1 MSSAKNINIKLG
13 CNMALE
19 SFYVPLKHT
28 HLLLVSIS
36 ILYFTI
42 RAISKLLK
50 KQWQDKLGVR
60 ISAYTIDS
68 FLLITGVL
76 LMFATSQYPIAQ
88 SWLTIKLIILVGYIL
103 FGIKA
108 MKSNTQVIQSGYIAA
123 AIACVLLMVTIAR
136 THHPLGLFSL
146 M

>member
-1 MSSAKNINIKLG
+1 
-13 CNMALE
+13 MALE
-19 SFYVPLKHT
+19 SLYAPLKHT

-36 ILYFTI
+36 IFYFAL
-42 RAISKLLK
+42 RGGSKLLK
-50 KQWQDKLGVR
+50 KQWQDKLAVR

-68 FLLITGVL
+68 FLLLTGVL

-88 SWLTIKLIILVGYIL
+88 SWLTVKLIVLVGYIV

-108 MKSNTQVIQSGYIAA
+108 MKSNTQVIQSGYLAA
-123 AIACVLLMVTIAR
+123 AIACVLLMITIAR

>member
-1 MSSAKNINIKLG
+1 
-13 CNMALE
+13 MALE
-19 SFYVPLKHT
+19 TLYTPLKHT

-36 ILYFTI
+36 IAYFTL
-42 RAISKLLK
+42 RAVSKLLK
-50 KQWQDKLGVR
+50 KQWQDKTPFK

-68 FLLITGVL
+68 FLLLTGIL
-76 LMFATSQYPIAQ
+76 LMVVTSQYPIAQ
-88 SWLTIKLIILVGYIL
+88 SWLTVKLIILVGYIF

-108 MKSNTQVIQSGYIAA
+108 MKSKTQVMQGFYIAT

>member
-1 MSSAKNINIKLG
+1 
-13 CNMALE
+13 MALE
-19 SFYVPLKHT
+19 SIYVPLKHA

-36 ILYFTI
+36 IVYFSI